1 VTLDEPGGP
10 VLAQRLII
18 ALLFED
24 GLDTGTE
31 LAVRESI
38 AQRLLSQHPT
48 NDGLLL
54 ALGNT
59 LVGLDTFIPARLT
72 GKSSR
77 KGRLRLSTFLSR
89 LIL

>member
-1 VTLDEPGGP
+1 MLT
-10 VLAQRLII
+10 QRLII

-31 LAVRESI
+31 LAVRKSI
-38 AQRLLSQHPT
+38 AQGLLSQHLT
-48 NDGLLL
+48 NKSLLL

-59 LVGLDTFIPARLT
+59 LMGLDTFIPAHLT

-77 KGRLRLSTFLSR
+77 KGRLRNSTFLSR